1 MKCSQYNVKVF
12 EVGID
17 EPATFLKFLEANQA
31 LLGQHLLSIHGEL
44 TDEIYD
50 FLESNGL
57 HYVLN
62 MRLPQAKRGIQH
74 FKMLA
79 TDEEGGETKATK
91 LPKELAEVREWL
103 RKKRSEKSAAQDEEL
118 VEEGSTAS
126 EAEAEERAE
135 EAVQESEIPVESAAT
150 EKEEEETPATP
161 PLKVVKRPLR
171 SGQSVEYDGSLL
183 LTERINSG
191 ARVAALGSVIALGP
205 VEGDISSVGECVVVP
220 PIRRGTL
227 LFHGHKIENDELIH
241 PLNKVS
247 FVEDHIVVQPIN
259 KKEFH

>member
-17 EPATFLKFLEANQA
+17 DPATFLKFLEANQA
-31 LLGQHLLSIHGEL
+31 LLGQHLLSIQGEL

-57 HYVLN
+57 YYVLN
-62 MRLPQAKRGIQH
+62 MRLPQAKRGTQH
-74 FKMLA
+74 FKML
-79 TDEEGGETKATK
+79 TPDEEEGSEEKTATK

-103 RKKRSEKSAAQDEEL
+103 RRKKSEKSAAL
-118 VEEGSTAS
+118 
-126 EAEAEERAE
+126 AEA
-135 EAVQESEIPVESAAT
+135 SS
-150 EKEEEETPATP
+150 EEEPIAAETAQSAQEPAPQSHAPAEVASTQGEEDEAPRIP

-227 LFHGHKIENDELIH
+227 LFHGRKIENDELIH

>member
-17 EPATFLKFLEANQA
+17 DPATFLKFLEANQA
-31 LLGQHLLSIHGEL
+31 LLGQHLLSIQGEL

-57 HYVLN
+57 YYVLN
-62 MRLPQAKRGIQH
+62 MRLPQAKRGTQH
-74 FKMLA
+74 FKML
-79 TDEEGGETKATK
+79 TPDEEEGSEEKTATK

-103 RKKRSEKSAAQDEEL
+103 RRKKSEKSAAL
-118 VEEGSTAS
+118 
-126 EAEAEERAE
+126 AEA
-135 EAVQESEIPVESAAT
+135 SS
-150 EKEEEETPATP
+150 EEEPIAAETAQSAQEPAPQSHAPAEAASTQGEEDEASRIP

-227 LFHGHKIENDELIH
+227 LFHGRKIENDELIH